1 MVRFADA
8 ETMVMGCKMQFPY
21 GISDFQSIIEDDL
34 FYVDRTHL
42 IPAIERA
49 GRQLIFLRPR
59 RFGKSLCLSMLEN
72 YYDIAKKDRFDS
84 LFGHLAIGKHPTPL
98 HNRYVVM
105 RWDFSLVSAEGNAA
119 DISRGL
125 HQHINGRIEH
135 LLQYYEHYIQHPVR
149 ITPEN
154 AIASFESL
162 VNAINNAGLK
172 LYLLI
177 DEYDNFANE
186 LMMGSGDHHYTTLL
200 HGEGAVRAIFK
211 AVKGASAGMGL
222 ERVFITGVSPIAMSD
237 ITSAYNVAS
246 NIYLL
251 PDFNTLCG
259 FVEGEI
265 VEILTCIA
273 QEHALAE
280 DQVTDALTMMRT
292 FYNGYR
298 FSRKANDHV
307 YNPTMA
313 LYFLR
318 HFYMYGEFPENILD
332 ENLAMD
338 RNKIHYIARMG
349 SGADVIGKA
358 LDDSQ
363 PFIIPQI
370 SERFGVRQMSKV
382 KQDLTGLASLLYY
395 LGALTQTTSKS
406 IGKIGLRIPNLV
418 MRKLYV
424 EELQAALLPDRASDV
439 CATATEA
446 VYMDANIAPMCV
458 LLEQSIFKTF
468 SNRDYRWSDEL
479 TIKTAFLASLFNDVL
494 FIMDSEPELNR
505 GYADLSMIV
514 RPDMRHYG
522 IFDVLMEFKFIKIT
536 ATGLTG
542 KEVADAS
549 DDALHALPMVVQE
562 FSAADEQLQYYIP
575 ALQKKYGKR
584 MKLCSFAVVAV
595 GFERLLWKRV

>member
-1 MVRFADA
+1 MIV
-8 ETMVMGCKMQFPY
+8 TGCKMQFPY
-21 GISDFQSIIEDDL
+21 GVSDFQYIIDNKL
-34 FYVDRTHL
+34 LYVDRTHL

-49 GRQLIFLRPR
+49 GQQLIFLRPR

-72 YYDIAKKDRFDS
+72 YYDIAKKDHFDS

-358 LDDSQ
+358 LDDNQ
-363 PFIIPQI
+363 VLTIPQI
-370 SERFGVRQMSKV
+370 SERFSVRRMLEQQHDQV
-382 KQDLTGLASLLYY
+382 GLLSLLYY
-395 LGALTQTTSKS
+395 LGALTHTKS
-406 IGKIGLRIPNLV
+406 PYPTEVGLRIPNLV
-418 MRKLYV
+418 MRRLFV
-424 EELQAALLPDRASDV
+424 EEVRAECFPNIEEYRLSAARQLYL
-439 CATATEA
+439 
-446 VYMDANIAPMCV
+446 DANILPLCT
-458 LLEQSIFKTF
+458 LLQQSIFKTF

-549 DDALHALPMVVQE
+549 DDALYALPMVSKA
-562 FSAADEQLQYYIP
+562 FLAADEQLQYYIP

-595 GFERLLWKRV
+595 GFERLLWKKVL